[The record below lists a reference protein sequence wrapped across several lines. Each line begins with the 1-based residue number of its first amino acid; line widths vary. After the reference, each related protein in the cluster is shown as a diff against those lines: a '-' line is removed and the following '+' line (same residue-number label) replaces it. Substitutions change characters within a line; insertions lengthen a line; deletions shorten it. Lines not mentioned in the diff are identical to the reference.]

1 MDGRGRKRSESSSVG
16 SSSVTPSTSSQST
29 TPRRGAAARTSS
41 AVSADHPVVR
51 TPRQAVVALPQAAAH
66 VAKARRIRLYRN
78 GDTFYEGSVFVLA
91 PDNFRTFDSLLKHI
105 NNTPLADP
113 SVLKK
118 VVLVRFHRYVEVAQ
132 HLKGGNKKEERRNSM
147 KIYMVCPIT

>member
-1 MDGRGRKRSESSSVG
+1 MDGRGRKRSESSSVGG

-29 TPRRGAAARTSS
+29 TPRRGAAAARTSS
-41 AVSADHPVVR
+41 AVSADHPVVH
-51 TPRQAVVALPQAAAH
+51 TPRQAAVVALPQAAAH

-105 NNTPLADP
+105 NNTALADP

-118 VVLVRFHRYVEVAQ
+118 VVYRSSSREPKSTKMGETHP
-132 HLKGGNKKEERRNSM
+132 G
-147 KIYMVCPIT
+147 